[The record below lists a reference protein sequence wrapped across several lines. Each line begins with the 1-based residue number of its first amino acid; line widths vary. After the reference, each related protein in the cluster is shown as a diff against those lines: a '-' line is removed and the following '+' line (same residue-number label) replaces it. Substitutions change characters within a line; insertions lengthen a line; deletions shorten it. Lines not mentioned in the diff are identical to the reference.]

1 MEFPTLQFTAKI
13 DAAQGVCLSALLGI
27 FSVLIFAISLI
38 LGIAGAAIVI
48 GFTALKVST
57 QYAAYIIALL
67 QQMRP
72 AAKQE
77 PIILG
82 PRRVYRRRPAYE
94 TRWRSSGRLVVRR
107 YYAVV

>member
-1 MEFPTLQFTAKI
+1 MEFPSLQFTAKI
-13 DAAQGVCLSALLGI
+13 DATQGVCLNVLLGI
-27 FSVLIFAISLI
+27 FSVLIFALSLI

-48 GFTALKVST
+48 GFTALKISV
-57 QYAAYIIALL
+57 QYATYIIALL
-67 QQMRP
+67 QRMQP

-82 PRRVYRRRPAYE
+82 PRRVYRRPAYE